1 MGYNLLPVIQ
11 RNLGKFQII
20 SWIGGGQ
27 FADVFLALDTII
39 QKEFAIKVSRAKQ
52 RDAEAMMAEARVLA
66 SLDHPN
72 IVRFYSADLID
83 DRLVLVMEYI
93 DGRSLRSLLEE
104 GPLSLQRTVRIAS
117 GILSGLEYAHQ
128 RGVIH
133 RDIKPEN
140 VLLAEGERV
149 KLTDFGLAALV
160 SRESFSASMAG
171 TPLYMAPE
179 VWEGHASPASDLWSA
194 AAVIYECLAGHTPFW
209 DESYEGLR
217 RKMVSGKPKPIP
229 TLPPALNR
237 FLARAL
243 DPVPEKRFPTA
254 KTMLEELLAAVKTQA
269 EAVEIEGPLEEPKP
283 GSVLLAGLSD
293 EQAEAVRHEGHLL
306 IMGGAG
312 TGKTTCLAI
321 RAAWF
326 IREKGFEPES
336 VFLSTFTGRGT
347 GELRE
352 KLLPFLSEG
361 EIRRMWLGTLHYL
374 AARVF
379 SSVAEREGFP
389 EDFLILDRE
398 DCLKLMVGIVGRE
411 TEAQAALREI
421 SRAKS
426 ELVGPRAYR
435 ERAKTPWQNKVADYY
450 ERYQEALVSWGALD
464 YDDVIIRAERALRE
478 NPDLREEIGNTLRL
492 ILVDEFQ
499 DLNLAQF
506 RFILALASERVWIT
520 ATGDPLQA
528 IYGFRGASPRF
539 LLAFAERFKPHRVS
553 LNRSYRSY
561 EEILSLARNLI
572 AHNPDPPSPVFAVR
586 RADREVVHI
595 VALDDPDAEASFAAD
610 TVARLLD
617 EGRNP
622 EDFGVLFRTNAQA
635 RAFEDAFSRR
645 RIPFNMEGASSF
657 YRRPEIRASLAF
669 LRFISGQRDRDD
681 FSLMIKHFLGF
692 KGEEVKLATQGF
704 NQRGKPTMSKKL
716 PEEKVSALLSFWE
729 YITGIGKEEYE
740 NLSPAE
746 ILRRFYDFTGYSRV
760 FSDAHTPGRI
770 MERDNIE
777 ELLSLASGFGKG
789 GTRRLLS
796 HIALTQEL
804 SAKMRGA
811 GGVRLLTLHGAKGLE
826 FPIVFLTGM
835 ADGLFPSG
843 SALTRPSEMAEERRL
858 CYVAITRALEELYI
872 TYPKHSR
879 GRYFEPSRFI
889 YEMYVVGK

>member
-1 MGYNLLPVIQ
+1 MIQ
-11 RNLGKFQII
+11 RSLGKFQII

-39 QKEFAIKVSRAKQ
+39 QKEFAIKVSRSKQ
-52 RDAEAMMAEARVLA
+52 REAEAMMAEARVLA

-72 IVRFYSADLID
+72 IVRFYSADLVE
-83 DRLVLVMEYI
+83 DRLVLVMEYVE
-93 DGRSLRSLLEE
+93 GRSLRNLLDE
-104 GPLSLQRTVRIAS
+104 GPLSLQRAARIAS
-117 GILSGLEYAHQ
+117 GILSALGYAHE
-128 RGVIH
+128 RGIIH

-140 VLLAEGERV
+140 VLLSEGERV
-149 KLTDFGLAALV
+149 KLTDFGLAAII

-179 VWEGHASPASDLWSA
+179 VWEGHASPASDLWST
-194 AAVIYECLAGHTPFW
+194 AAVFYECLAGHPPFW

-217 RKMVSGKPKPIP
+217 RKMVSGKPKPVP
-229 TLPPALNR
+229 RVSAGLNR

-243 DPVPEKRFPTA
+243 DPLPEKRFPGA
-254 KTMLEELLAAVKTQA
+254 GVMLEELTKALQTQA
-269 EAVEIEGPLEEPKP
+269 EAVRIDGPLEEPKP
-283 GSVLLAGLSD
+283 GTLLLAGLSD
-293 EQAEAVRHEGHLL
+293 EQAEAVQHEGHLL
-306 IMGGAG
+306 ILGGAG
-312 TGKTTCLAI
+312 TGKTTCLAV

-336 VFLSTFTGRGT
+336 VFLSTFTGRGA

-352 KLLPFLSEG
+352 KLLPLLSEG
-361 EIRRMWLGTLHYL
+361 EIRRMWVGTLHYL

-379 SSVAEREGFP
+379 SGVAEREGFP
-389 EDFLILDRE
+389 EDFLILDRD
-398 DCLKLMVGIVGRE
+398 DCLRLMMTITGGERR
-411 TEAQAALREI
+411 AQAALKEI

-426 ELVGPRAYR
+426 ELVGPKTYK
-435 ERAKTPWQNKVADYY
+435 ERASTPWQNRVASFY
-450 ERYQEALVSWGALD
+450 ERYQDTLVSWGALD
-464 YDDVIIRAERALRE
+464 HDDVIMRAERALRE
-478 NPDLREEIGNTLRL
+478 NPDLRDELGKMFRL

-499 DLNLAQF
+499 DLNMAQF
-506 RFILALASERVWIT
+506 RLILGLSSARAWVT

-539 LLAFAERFKPHRVS
+539 LNAFVEHFKPHRLS

-586 RADREVVHI
+586 RADREVVHM
-595 VALDDPDAEASFAAD
+595 VALDEPDAEASFAAD
-610 TVARLLD
+610 TVERLLD

-657 YRRPEIRASLAF
+657 YRRPEVRASLAF

-681 FSLMIKHFLGF
+681 FALMLRHFLGF
-692 KGEEVKLATQGF
+692 RSDDVKLATQGF
-704 NQRGKPTMSKKL
+704 GQKSRPTMSKKL
-716 PEEKVSALLSFWE
+716 PEEKLSALSSLWE
-729 YITGIGKEEYE
+729 YITGIGPGEYE
-740 NLSPAE
+740 NLAPQE
-746 ILRRFYDFTGYSRV
+746 LLRRFYDFTGYSRV
-760 FSDAHTPGRI
+760 FGDAHTPGRI
-770 MERDNIE
+770 MEKDNVE

-804 SAKMRGA
+804 SAKTRGA

-826 FPIVFLTGM
+826 FPVVFLTGM

-843 SALTRPSEMAEERRL
+843 GALTKPSDMAEERRL
-858 CYVAITRALEELYI
+858 CYVAVTRALEELYI